1 MVNGGTFNTDL
12 SPKQDQES
20 DDDFQLVT
28 PISQKRKKQLSLS
41 KKDKKSNVLVKKA
54 KTTNRNTDDDI
65 DDPFISDNDLA
76 ESSEFLKDNSS
87 SSNLDSISPDPKE
100 SKEIRK
106 LTQIRPLL
114 SIYILQSFTNIK
126 IPVSFNNF
134 EQFAKN
140 MVDLMNFQ
148 VDMLSTIKVINKV
161 VTRPNHIDT
170 TLVEDT
176 PEKKKNVENKPSSPK
191 SPSGGGSFSPL
202 I

>member
-1 MVNGGTFNTDL
+1 SIITVATALYKCMEPGGWTSNCNQEVQNFVQMFERVKKLVPIEDKDSSLGIGMVNGGTFNTDL

-106 LTQIRPLL
+106 LTQ
-114 SIYILQSFTNIK
+114 
-126 IPVSFNNF
+126 
-134 EQFAKN
+134 
-140 MVDLMNFQ
+140 
-148 VDMLSTIKVINKV
+148 
-161 VTRPNHIDT
+161 
-170 TLVEDT
+170 
-176 PEKKKNVENKPSSPK
+176 
-191 SPSGGGSFSPL
+191 
-202 I
+202 